1 MSIIIRLQ
9 NLPLSATSGDIRHFF
24 GGLRIPEGGVHIL
37 GGEKGDAFIAF
48 YTDEDAR
55 IAMKRDGSKIKDAR
69 IRLYLSSRMEMQHE
83 IERVTKGNFSELP
96 EKHLTDELQRSG
108 SLSPV
113 SFERKKYT
121 SGTHRSRSPYK
132 FRDANRERSEQ
143 SRHYNLDSPLRS
155 WSSSAGRAHSPQ
167 FRMSR
172 SPRRRISRSPLRS
185 KSPSR
190 RFYSPVVRKS
200 RSPHKRKSHSPVLR
214 SRSPRLRE
222 PRSRRSQS
230 PATRYRDF
238 SDHGKQV
245 ISVSESYTRSVY
257 SSELKKDGYSQENIH
272 DSVYNDHFDS
282 KIQLGHEIETN
293 DWKSHELHQM
303 DAMKFS
309 DQDYQNGNKFQLAE
323 RSQAEL
329 ERRITDVLKQNYIQE
344 AFGRK
349 VNDSYNRDLTRDNS
363 FETGHA
369 FNQDKVSDRYVHFT
383 STSTLNWNA
392 DKSIIAASQH
402 NALPTSAPNV
412 LPSNML
418 SSLPPNVLP
427 TLQSNVVP
435 SLPPNAMSCPPPNA
449 VSSLP
454 PGVIPSMPPNM
465 LSSMPP
471 NVGSSMPPAMIPSQP
486 RNVIPSLPP
495 SILPSQPPAVVSM
508 PPNAVPS
515 IPPALPPPVL
525 PNSRP
530 PVPPNVPPSF
540 PTTLPPAFPNAL
552 PPPPMFPGLV
562 KDINNGQQVK
572 SKHHQS
578 QNFYITISGLDPNWS
593 YGEIQTILNGIYVPQ
608 NDIKWEIDQAGLRTG
623 TSFIKL
629 LQREDFVKITSKAT
643 FNFNNRRIT
652 VSECPEFVF
661 QTCFPPDTSIM
672 PNLTSAPS
680 DSSVMPNRKGSV
692 PVNSDLC
699 CVMKGLPFN
708 VTYRAIR
715 KFFRGLS
722 IADIFVIYAKNG
734 RATGTGYVSFTNF
747 KDFVVAKSRNGRK
760 ISHRYIEV
768 LPCSDKDMIEAKNKY
783 GNSGNSTSNST
794 TSSINNPLQDAEN
807 PSGSF
812 NKPLQDIKTHLQT
825 RPLCALL
832 TGLPPSITSSK
843 ISAFFKKYGLK
854 PDAIHITLN
863 DKNQPNGRAYVE
875 FSNFLDFEAA
885 LKCHGNFI
893 ENNLICVKQIL
904 YDEMTKILNTQKA
917 KHNFQGLELCLTPPD
932 LPAKVPYLWEPPDD
946 DENQGKISEI
956 PNTDTW
962 ATDTVMRDTYSN
974 HGNMQSFEF
983 NRPRELSNTSLNM
996 SQNIYEKMD
1005 VFEDNQKYNSSDDA
1019 YVTDRI
1025 NENRQYQSE
1034 LQEQQMYK
1042 TLPVDIPSVHTTY
1055 EVPPV
1060 IQNNTQEPSMYFEE
1074 NSYDMNMAKEDSY
1087 RAPVKFE
1094 VRTKQSV
1101 SKNSKMDDAFSQS
1114 FHEEK
1119 RKLIKLSPDRHYED
1133 IDKIDYSHKEEKRDA
1148 PRKLYDSKEKVTKSE
1163 NSERAKDS
1171 KRYDEKF
1178 SSKED
1183 KDDSISRL
1191 RRNSRDRKA
1200 TRSRRRSP
1208 SPPSRRSRNSE
1219 KDRRRS
1225 PVKSSSHHLNERSD
1239 FRRSSPHKR
1248 ISSTER
1254 QCVVQ
1259 ICNVHPSVD
1268 SDELEY
1274 FFRGFRVNREN
1285 FIRRFAENGEP
1296 TGDVRVTFEN
1306 LREAEKAIR
1315 DLNRRYLKGIPIEMF
1330 VVG

>member
-24 GGLRIPEGGVHIL
+24 GGLSIPEGGVHIL

-69 IRLYLSSRMEMQHE
+69 VRLYLSSHMEMLHE
-83 IERVTKGNFSELP
+83 IECVTKGNFSELP
-96 EKHLTDELQRSG
+96 EKHLTNELQRSG

-113 SFERKKYT
+113 SFERKRYT
-121 SGTHRSRSPYK
+121 SGTHRSRSPYE
-132 FRDANRERSEQ
+132 FRDANRERSE
-143 SRHYNLDSPLRS
+143 HYKLDSPLRS
-155 WSSSAGRAHSPQ
+155 WSSSAGRVHSPQ

-185 KSPSR
+185 KSPGR
-190 RFYSPVVRKS
+190 RFYSQNNRQSHSPVVRKS

-214 SRSPRLRE
+214 SRSPRFRE
-222 PRSRRSQS
+222 QHSRRSQS

-257 SSELKKDGYSQENIH
+257 SSEMKDGYPQENIH
-272 DSVYNDHFDS
+272 DSVFNDRFDS
-282 KIQLGHEIETN
+282 EIQLGHEIE
-293 DWKSHELHQM
+293 SRELHQM
-303 DAMKFS
+303 DPVKFS
-309 DQDYQNGNKFQLAE
+309 DQDHQNANKFQSAE

-329 ERRITDVLKQNYIQE
+329 ERRITDVLKQNCIQE
-344 AFGRK
+344 AFERK

-363 FETGHA
+363 FEAGHA

-383 STSTLNWNA
+383 STSTLNWNTN
-392 DKSIIAASQH
+392 KSVIPANQY
-402 NALPTSAPNV
+402 NALPTSAPSAV
-412 LPSNML
+412 PSSML

-449 VSSLP
+449 VSSLHP
-454 PGVIPSMPPNM
+454 SVVPSMPPNM

-471 NVGSSMPPAMIPSQP
+471 NVGSSMPPTMIPFQP

-495 SILPSQPPAVVSM
+495 SFLPSQPPNIV
-508 PPNAVPS
+508 PP
-515 IPPALPPPVL
+515 IPPVMPPPVL
-525 PNSRP
+525 PNSLP

-540 PTTLPPAFPNAL
+540 PTILPPAFPNAL
-552 PPPPMFPGLV
+552 PPPPVFPGVV

-572 SKHHQS
+572 SKIHQS
-578 QNFYITISGLDPNWS
+578 QNFYVTISGLDPNWS
-593 YGEIQTILNGIYVPQ
+593 YREIQTILNGIYVPQ
-608 NDIKWEIDQAGLRTG
+608 TDIKWEIDQAGLRTG

-643 FNFNNRRIT
+643 FHFNNRRIT

-672 PNLTSAPS
+672 PDLTSAPS
-680 DSSVMPNRKGSV
+680 DSSVMSNRKGTLA
-692 PVNSDLC
+692 VNSDLC

-708 VTYRAIR
+708 VTYKAIR

-722 IADIFVIYAKNG
+722 IEDIFIIYAKNG
-734 RATGTGYVSFTNF
+734 KATGTGYVSFTNF

-768 LPCSDKDMIEAKNKY
+768 LPCSDKDMMEAKNKY
-783 GNSGNSTSNST
+783 GSSGNSRPNSA
-794 TSSINNPLQDAEN
+794 TSSINNPYQDTET
-807 PSGSF
+807 PSSF
-812 NKPLQDIKTHLQT
+812 NKPLQDIKTPMQT

-843 ISAFFKKYGLK
+843 ISAFFKKYGLN

-863 DKNQPNGRAYVE
+863 NKNQPNGRAFVE

-904 YDEMTKILNTQKA
+904 HDEMTKILNTQKA
-917 KHNFQGLELCLTPPD
+917 KHKFQGLELHLTPPD
-932 LPAKVPYLWEPPDD
+932 LPEKVPYLWEPPDD
-946 DENQGKISEI
+946 FENQGKLSEI
-956 PNTDTW
+956 SNSDTW
-962 ATDTVMRDTYSN
+962 PTDTVMRDTYSN
-974 HGNMQSFEF
+974 HGNMQNFEF
-983 NRPRELSNTSLNM
+983 NRPRELCNTSLNM
-996 SQNIYEKMD
+996 YEKMD
-1005 VFEDNQKYNSSDDA
+1005 VFEENQKYNSSVDA
-1019 YVTDRI
+1019 YITDRI

-1034 LQEQQMYK
+1034 LEEQQMYK
-1042 TLPVDIPSVHTTY
+1042 TLPVDIPSVHTAY
-1055 EVPPV
+1055 EEPPV
-1060 IQNNTQEPSMYFEE
+1060 IRNNTQEPSMYFQE
-1074 NSYDMNMAKEDSY
+1074 NSYDMDMAKEDPY

-1101 SKNSKMDDAFSQS
+1101 SKNSKTDDAFSQT

-1119 RKLIKLSPDRHYED
+1119 RKLIKLSPDRHYAD
-1133 IDKIDYSHKEEKRDA
+1133 VDKIGYSHKEEKRDA
-1148 PRKLYDSKEKVTKSE
+1148 SRKQYDSKEKVTKSE
-1163 NSERAKDS
+1163 SSERAKDS

-1183 KDDSISRL
+1183 KDYVSRL
-1191 RRNSRDRKA
+1191 RRDSRDRKT

-1225 PVKSSSHHLNERSD
+1225 PVKSSSHQLNEKSD
-1239 FRRSSPHKR
+1239 LRRSSPHKR
-1248 ISSTER
+1248 RSSTER

-1259 ICNVHPSVD
+1259 LCNVHPSVD
-1268 SDELEY
+1268 SEELEY
-1274 FFRGFRVNREN
+1274 FFRGFRANKEN

-1306 LREAEKAIR
+1306 LREAERAIR